1 VKGSGESIQKLCD
14 PSTLPTSYGS
24 VVKESAKSGTYQ
36 ISMAMKE
43 IADSTNL
50 AELSRDEIE
59 NNLTFVGVINF
70 KNVLREETPEVIR
83 HLESGEVQCIMVT
96 GDSVLTGIRIA
107 KECGMIK
114 SGVTVLLCTHVKE
127 NGYLSW
133 IDENTEEEADLPNRD
148 QLGLGSHIEL
158 AITGD
163 VWEHL
168 IRNDPSEAA
177 TLARAI
183 RVYGRCTPFTK
194 VSVVSTFVELGF
206 ITLMTGDGGNDCGAL
221 KTAHVGVALSD
232 AEASIVSPFT
242 SLDKNISSVVEIIK
256 EGRCALA
263 SALAS
268 YKYVIMYGQIEGLNN
283 VILAYFRINFAEY
296 NWTFMDG

>member
-1 VKGSGESIQKLCD
+1 MGMSCCHHLTQSMKGELIGNPVDRTMFAASNAHLVSAGAVDRIVDGNGKFVDILKHFDFDHHRMTQSVVAKRADGTYVCYVKGSGESIQKLCD
-14 PSTLPTSYGS
+14 PSTLPLNYGT
-24 VVKESAKSGTYQ
+24 VVKESEKSGTYQ

-43 IADSTNL
+43 IPESTNL
-50 AELSRDEIE
+50 SSLSRDDVES
-59 NNLTFVGVINF
+59 NLSFVGVINF
-70 KNVLREETPEVIR
+70 KNVLREETADVIS

-114 SGVTVLLCTHVKE
+114 SGVTVLLCNHVKE

-133 IDENTEEEADLPNRD
+133 IDENTEEEADLPSKD
-148 QLGLGSHIEL
+148 LLLGSHIEL

-168 IRNDPSEAA
+168 VRTDPSEAA

-206 ITLMTGDGGNDCGAL
+206 ITL
-221 KTAHVGVALSD
+221 
-232 AEASIVSPFT
+232 
-242 SLDKNISSVVEIIK
+242 
-256 EGRCALA
+256 
-263 SALAS
+263 
-268 YKYVIMYGQIEGLNN
+268 
-283 VILAYFRINFAEY
+283 
-296 NWTFMDG
+296 